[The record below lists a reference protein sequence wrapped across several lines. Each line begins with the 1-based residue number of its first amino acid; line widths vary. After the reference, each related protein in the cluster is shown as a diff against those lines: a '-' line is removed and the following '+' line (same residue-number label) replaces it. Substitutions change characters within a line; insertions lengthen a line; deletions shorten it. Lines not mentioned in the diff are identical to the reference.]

1 MLSAAWCVISCS
13 DYEMV
18 LELNPGNME
27 ALREVKNIK
36 EVKPVPYLVW
46 PLKLSFPEFPLVPCL
61 FQILGCPAN
70 VSEAAPPQEAPAQH
84 PDQQSRVEAQ
94 QRQQEAVFHKD
105 RVGLDTDPYTRM
117 EFVFFVA
124 WSCIYYNSYSL
135 FLWWFSQACF

>member
-1 MLSAAWCVISCS
+1 MLSAAWRVFFCS

-18 LELNPGNME
+18 LKLNPGNME
-27 ALREVKNIK
+27 ALREVKKMK

-61 FQILGCPAN
+61 FQILGCQVPAD

-84 PDQQSRVEAQ
+84 PDQQSRIEAQ
-94 QRQQEAVFHKD
+94 QRQQEAIFHKD
-105 RVGLDTDPYTRM
+105 RVGLDTDRYTRM

-124 WSCIYYNSYSL
+124 WRLNL
-135 FLWWFSQACF
+135 L